1 MVTLL
6 PIEPLDNTHG
16 MLIVE
21 AFSRLFI
28 NGGGQEDG
36 SGHGGDNGVADNGDG
51 DGDGYGYNGDGYG
64 DGFGFGAKCPEEW
77 RVGS

>member
-6 PIEPLDNTHG
+6 PIEPLDDKHG

-28 NGGGQEDG
+28 NGGGQSDG
-36 SGHGGDNGVADNGDG
+36 YGYGGCDYGDG
-51 DGDGYGYNGDGYG
+51 DGNGYGNGNGYGDGYG
-64 DGFGFGAKCPEEW
+64 AKFPEEW
-77 RVGS
+77 RVEP